1 MSTKFAFLSFAAV
14 VLASTS
20 FAEKENVIRVQ
31 NHLRFGIDDNI
42 YLNAN
47 EQDSAEIIDVLNV
60 SGKLNFSSRT
70 DAVFSYQPEVRY
82 RFDADP
88 DTITFHDVYGKLNHA
103 ISQRA
108 FVTISD
114 RTRYQMREAQAGNVS
129 QTDSNYLDS
138 DIMGALDLSL
148 SSISQLKLGGGYE
161 FRNWDDN
168 NYGKNLGNNYVQYK
182 ASLSAFRELSPQVT
196 KGMVGLDY
204 LNNEYEGTRGSFDSI
219 TLMAGADHNFNPNT
233 TGFGRF
239 GASMSSVDNVSGS
252 SDSTTPYL
260 DAGLDYNPT
269 ERTSFNANA
278 GYSVYRAQNSLYNAQ
293 NRFNL
298 GVGIRH
304 DLTAKISLAS
314 SISYINSSYSSDYA
328 LGPAS
333 DVVDE
338 SIQWNVRGSYQ
349 INRNNFLELGYEF
362 TDRAID
368 NGVLSD
374 FQRNRM
380 DIGWRLR
387 L

>member
-1 MSTKFAFLSFAAV
+1 MSNRFVYLSVAAV
-14 VLASTS
+14 LVASS
-20 FAEKENVIRVQ
+20 AFSEQEHVIRVQ

-42 YLNAN
+42 YLNSS
-47 EQDSAEIIDVLNV
+47 EEDSAEIMDILNV

-88 DTITFHDVYGKLNHA
+88 KTVTFHDVYGKLNHA

-108 FVTISD
+108 FLTLSD
-114 RTRYQMREAQAGNVS
+114 RMRYQLREAQAGNVS
-129 QTDSNYLDS
+129 RTDSNYLENDV
-138 DIMGALDLSL
+138 MGALDLSL
-148 SSISQLKLGGGYE
+148 SSISQVKLGGGYA
-161 FRNWDDN
+161 FRTWDDDA
-168 NYGKNLGNNYVQYK
+168 YGETLGNNYDQYT
-182 ASLSAFRELSPQVT
+182 ASISGFRELKRDVT
-196 KGMVGLDY
+196 KGMVGVDY
-204 LNNEYEGTRGSFDSI
+204 LVNDYEGTRGSFDSV

-233 TGFGRF
+233 TGFGRL
-239 GASMSSVDNVSGS
+239 GASVSSVDNGTGS

-260 DAGLDYNPT
+260 DAGFDYNPT
-269 ERTSFNANA
+269 ERTSFNCNA

-293 NRFNL
+293 NRLSL
-298 GVGIRH
+298 GVGVRH

-314 SISYINSSYSSDYA
+314 SLSYINSAYESDYA
-328 LGPAS
+328 LGAAM

-338 SIQWNVRGSYQ
+338 WIQWNVRGSYQ
-349 INRNNFLELGYEF
+349 INRNNFVELGYEF

-368 NGVLSD
+368 AGTLSD
-374 FQRNRM
+374 WQRNRF